1 MTDAAAVLRA
11 TAEAAQMARV
21 HGCVIEVKVGKTRG
35 QGEVYVKIVPTG
47 EAQVQLADAPTVVV
61 PSESSENSEAEDNAA
76 A

>member
-21 HGCVIEVKVGKTRG
+21 YGCVIEVKIGKTRG

-47 EAQVQLADAPTVVV
+47 EAQVELADAPTVIV
-61 PSESSENSEAEDNAA
+61 PGKPADDGEAQDTAA
-76 A
+76 

>member
-47 EAQVQLADAPTVVV
+47 EANIELADSPTVIL
-61 PSESSENSEAEDNAA
+61 PAEQTGEGESQDHAA
-76 A
+76 